1 MRCTGKALPIGPL
14 DTSLVLVLV
23 IDSERK
29 RLPCHPRQNLE
40 VDGDRKGGV
49 DSGVCDRLSSSPQA
63 AERDKAWAF
72 SQSL

>member
-1 MRCTGKALPIGPL
+1 MYRESPSHRTAGHKLGPGSSNRQL
-14 DTSLVLVLV
+14 KEEASTS
-23 IDSERK
+23 SET
-29 RLPCHPRQNLE
+29 E

-63 AERDKAWAF
+63 AEGDKAWVF